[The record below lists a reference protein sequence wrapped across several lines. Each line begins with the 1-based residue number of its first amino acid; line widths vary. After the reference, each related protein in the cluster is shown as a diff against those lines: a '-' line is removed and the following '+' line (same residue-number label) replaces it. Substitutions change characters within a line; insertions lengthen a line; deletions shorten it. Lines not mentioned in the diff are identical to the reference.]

1 MTKSFIPA
9 AALILGLATVAC
21 GKAARTTETFTGT
34 VTAQAPDSH
43 TIAVAAEGEVDAMLS
58 STDPAVAV
66 GLGIG
71 QPAADGSCAL
81 LTTNTAATAGM
92 TVSTEVQ
99 PGSYCVSVYDG
110 GSFSGSVTYSVSVT
124 HP

>member
-1 MTKSFIPA
+1 
-9 AALILGLATVAC
+9 
-21 GKAARTTETFTGT
+21 
-34 VTAQAPDSH
+34 
-43 TIAVAAEGEVDAMLS
+43 MLS